1 MLGQR
6 VYNCA
11 TWKQWQITC
20 GFLAEHTVKAQS
32 SAADVGCN
40 NFVDG
45 VDKADAA
52 ESHKDKGIVC
62 DVQGFVSNELDGKS
76 EETTKLIQPA
86 VSGSTTV
93 KHIVP
98 LKQLVC
104 REALS
109 DDQMSALNNLE
120 TTIVGSALNK
130 QSKFTGYFGKQRA
143 FAILLAYSCITTH
156 YEWSAITNASYVTM
170 MFI

>member
-1 MLGQR
+1 M
-6 VYNCA
+6 
-11 TWKQWQITC
+11 
-20 GFLAEHTVKAQS
+20 
-32 SAADVGCN
+32 
-40 NFVDG
+40 
-45 VDKADAA
+45 
-52 ESHKDKGIVC
+52 
-62 DVQGFVSNELDGKS
+62 QGFVSNELDGKS